1 VVIYGYQRTT
11 GDLDIWVKNTTENF
25 KRLMKAFTLFG
36 LPTDTFSETEFL
48 NNDSQDVF
56 TFGRQPVA
64 IDILT
69 KVKGL
74 EFMAAYE
81 SSSVI
86 DVNGLPVRLI
96 HLKDLINAKRAAGRH
111 KDLDDLDHLT
121 NQ

>member
-1 VVIYGYQRTT
+1 
-11 GDLDIWVKNTTENF
+11 
-25 KRLMKAFTLFG
+25 MKAFTLFG
-36 LPTDTFSETEFL
+36 LPTNTFSETEFL
-48 NNDSQDVF
+48 DNNSQDVF

-74 EFMAAYE
+74 EFVNAYQ
-81 SSSVI
+81 SSSLI

-96 HLKDLINAKRAAGRH
+96 HLNDLISAKRATGRH

-121 NQ
+121 RK